1 MHTLLSRAATAAAAC
16 VVLVACTSAPSSAP
30 IVPQSASGS
39 PTPSAELPGP
49 SPATAAT
56 ASPTRAP
63 LPASA
68 SLPVG
73 RSAREIEEDVL
84 LAPGPDGTL
93 LVSIPTATGSV
104 LALLDGE
111 GMPLPG
117 WPIAM
122 RDSCNLLQLLDG
134 GSVLVVC
141 HTLRFEPP
149 ADVRAFAFE
158 PGGHPRAAWPV
169 QLGRGVPFTGR
180 MVGDV
185 LTLAVGDYDTV
196 PTVSVLQVTPD
207 GAIRRGTAAAHECC
221 YGWTVAPDGTA
232 YGSLSDPSS
241 RQDSLITAVDSVGLQ
256 DGWPVLFDGRGSAP
270 ALAPDGR
277 IVVAAGPF
285 NGDSSRVVVFDRTG
299 NGVAATSADLPLKV
313 VWPIGAGDVD
323 CGPAGRPQAPIIGN
337 DGTIFVWSE
346 LDDAVLALDRSLAIR
361 PGWPFEPSRPLQRR
375 SYLDPRAELSC
386 SSLAIPAVGPDGT
399 LYLPL
404 QARDETV
411 GGSLVAVGSDGRVRR
426 GWPVEL
432 KRPGGEFWSVV
443 VGSDGTAHG
452 ARAGRHVLGD
462 HPCDRPRQHRARRHD
477 DHRPVDMSARWPS
490 APDRRRR
497 RDRNQARAGRTRTA
511 VRAQAR
517 PRASSTRP
525 QWNTRTATST
535 PKAAMTRIAAAAID
549 ASRSPPWNSP

>member
-16 VVLVACTSAPSSAP
+16 VVLVACTSAP
-30 IVPQSASGS
+30 
-39 PTPSAELPGP
+39 
-49 SPATAAT
+49 TAAT

-122 RDSCNLLQLLDG
+122 RDSCNLLQPLDG

-221 YGWTVAPDGTA
+221 YGWTVGPDGTA

-411 GGSLVAVGSDGRVRR
+411 GGSLVEVGSDRGDRVADSSAAPRVGQPPRRPIGPGDRGGRPPGSRSRWDTPRLDHDRDGGPPRLTAAADGTGIRR
-426 GWPVEL
+426 GQVAPEQPYGL
-432 KRPGGEFWSVV
+432 RRGRGRPAPGPS
-443 VGSDGTAHG
+443 GTPGPPPA
-452 ARAGRHVLGD
+452 
-462 HPCDRPRQHRARRHD
+462 
-477 DHRPVDMSARWPS
+477 
-490 APDRRRR
+490 RRRR
-497 RDRNQARAGRTRTA
+497 R
-511 VRAQAR
+511 
-517 PRASSTRP
+517 
-525 QWNTRTATST
+525 
-535 PKAAMTRIAAAAID
+535 
-549 ASRSPPWNSP
+549 